1 MSKKMANKVN
11 ARDWDG
17 DGLITEYDIAR
28 EQDMQELELQ
38 EEKAST
44 QKRMAWFSLVLM
56 AVVTILLFTPLISDS
71 KTQTLSDLLGMF
83 YIAQAGIVGAY
94 MGVTAWM
101 TNQARSSASSNAAQA
116 RAEMYSIRKNNP
128 IPNDE
133 ER

>member
-1 MSKKMANKVN
+1 MSKKMAKKAN

-38 EEKAST
+38 EEKADT

-56 AVVTILLFTPLISDS
+56 AVVTILLFTPLISDT

-83 YIAQAGIVGAY
+83 YVAQAGIVGAY

-116 RAEMYSIRKNNP
+116 RAEMYSVRKNNA

>member
-1 MSKKMANKVN
+1 MANKVN

>member
-1 MSKKMANKVN
+1 MSKKMSTKST

-38 EEKAST
+38 EEKADT

-56 AVVTILLFTPLISDS
+56 AVVTLLLFTPFISDS
-71 KTQTLSDLLGMF
+71 KTQTISDLLGMF

-101 TNQARSSASSNAAQA
+101 TNQARSSASNNAAQA
-116 RAEMYSIRKNNP
+116 RAEMYSVRKNNVTT
-128 IPNDE
+128 NDE

>member
-1 MSKKMANKVN
+1 MAKKAN

-38 EEKAST
+38 EEKADT

-56 AVVTILLFTPLISDS
+56 AVVTILLFTPLISDT

-83 YIAQAGIVGAY
+83 YVAQAGIVGAY

-116 RAEMYSIRKNNP
+116 RAEMYSVRKNNA